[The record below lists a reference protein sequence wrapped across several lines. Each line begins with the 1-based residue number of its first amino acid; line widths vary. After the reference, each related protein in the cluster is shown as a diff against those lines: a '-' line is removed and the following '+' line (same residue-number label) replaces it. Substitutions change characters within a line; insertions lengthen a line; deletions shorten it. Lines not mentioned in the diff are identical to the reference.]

1 MIRATSSEK
10 SAVGTF
16 DYNDLNTYLLFAVGE
31 LKPDEDNFDVISDI
45 ARKAQAGEKIALKD
59 VKKLGS
65 KEPFVILPH
74 TVSLVKAVEVFGGGV
89 HRIVVVKEGTT
100 EVTGILSQLRLVK
113 FLWENR
119 LSFPVINQLYG
130 QSVKDVGLG
139 SQQKV
144 ISIK

>member
-1 MIRATSSEK
+1 MIRTTPSEK

-31 LKPDEDNFDVISDI
+31 LKPTEDNIDVVNGI
-45 ARKAQAGEKIALKD
+45 AKKARAGEKVALGD
-59 VKKLGS
+59 VKRLGS
-65 KEPFVILPH
+65 KEPFVTLPH
-74 TVSLVKAVEVFGGGV
+74 TASLVKAVEVFGGGV

-100 EVTGILSQLRLVK
+100 EVTGILSQLRLVN

-119 LSFPVINQLYG
+119 LCFPVINQLYG
-130 QSVKDVGLG
+130 QFIKDLGLG
-139 SQQKV
+139 SQRML

>member
-10 SAVGTF
+10 SAIGTF

-31 LKPDEDNFDVISDI
+31 LKPNDENVDVVDGI
-45 ARKAQAGEKIALKD
+45 AKKAQAGEKIALKD
-59 VKKLGS
+59 VKRLGS
-65 KEPFVILPH
+65 KEPFVTLPH
-74 TVSLVKAVEVFGGGV
+74 TASLVKAVEVFGGGV

-100 EVTGILSQLRLVK
+100 EVTGILSQLKLVN

-130 QSVKDVGLG
+130 QSIKELGLG
-139 SQQKV
+139 SQQML